1 MRGRKQESLGK
12 RLDNKEHL
20 DRKLEL
26 LGRPGVRSVDLVSEV
41 VRLRLRLVLVS
52 RHRLLR
58 LLDKLKLLHHSAVV
72 VSAQQRHL
80 VALDRVQEHPRSVAV
95 AVAVREAVYLVNRL
109 QHKAAVL
116 LVVRAQQAAASA
128 AEVLLA
134 AVNNKLGVPHL
145 EVVEVLH
152 REPRLLELLRNR
164 AVCLGINRNKIKPL
178 HLANHHKH
186 PGLAVN
192 NNNLEG
198 YSVLNLPLHLPED
211 PLEVHRNSQVVG
223 VDYLGPRERRQ
234 EVPAVLALLL
244 HQLQVSVGSALHK
257 DNNKDNNN
265 NNNNN
270 NNNKMLLVSHN
281 LLGEAICLER
291 SKTKA
296 VAGSLI
302 KAVNNLDLGP
312 RRKRRR
318 ASALPSSNKDQLA
331 GYSALSLHNREES
344 LEGVHQ
350 RRRVLS
356 LEVERKL
363 RRRAVKPVSG
373 PRHQREPAASLAQ
386 NLQVLLEVSLVV
398 VHSNRARVVPDWVA
412 LRRAA

>member
-265 NNNNN
+265 NNNNS
-270 NNNKMLLVSHN
+270 NKMLLVSHN

-318 ASALPSSNKDQLA
+318 ASALPSSNKGQLA

>member
-41 VRLRLRLVLVS
+41 VRPRLRLVLVS

-80 VALDRVQEHPRSVAV
+80 VALDRLQEHPRSVAV

-234 EVPAVLALLL
+234 EVPALLALLL

-257 DNNKDNNN
+257 DNNKDNN

>member
-41 VRLRLRLVLVS
+41 VRPRLRLVLVS

-80 VALDRVQEHPRSVAV
+80 VALDRLQEHPRSVAV

-234 EVPAVLALLL
+234 EVPALLALLL

-257 DNNKDNNN
+257 DNNKDN

>member
-80 VALDRVQEHPRSVAV
+80 VALGRVQERPRSVAV

-186 PGLAVN
+186 PGLVVN

-257 DNNKDNNN
+257 DNNNNN
-265 NNNNN
+265 NNNS
-270 NNNKMLLVSHN
+270 NKMLLVSHN

-291 SKTKA
+291 NKTKA

>member
-41 VRLRLRLVLVS
+41 VRPRLRLVLVS

-80 VALDRVQEHPRSVAV
+80 VALDRLQEHPRSVAV

-211 PLEVHRNSQVVG
+211 PLEVYRNSQVVG

-234 EVPAVLALLL
+234 EVPALLALLL

-257 DNNKDNNN
+257 DNNKDN

>member
-41 VRLRLRLVLVS
+41 VRPRLRLVLVS

-80 VALDRVQEHPRSVAV
+80 VALDRLQEHPRSVAV

-270 NNNKMLLVSHN
+270 NKMLLVSHN

>member
-186 PGLAVN
+186 PGLVVN

-270 NNNKMLLVSHN
+270 SNKMLLVSHN
-281 LLGEAICLER
+281 LLWEAICLER

-318 ASALPSSNKDQLA
+318 ASALPSSNKGQLA

-398 VHSNRARVVPDWVA
+398 VHNNRARVVPDWVA

>member
-41 VRLRLRLVLVS
+41 VRPRLRLVLVS

-270 NNNKMLLVSHN
+270 NKMLLVSHN

>member
-116 LVVRAQQAAASA
+116 LVVRAQQVAASA

-257 DNNKDNNN
+257 D
-265 NNNNN
+265 NNN

>member
-41 VRLRLRLVLVS
+41 VRPRLRLVLVS

-80 VALDRVQEHPRSVAV
+80 VALDRLQEHPRSVAV

-234 EVPAVLALLL
+234 EVPALLALLL

>member
-1 MRGRKQESLGK
+1 M
-12 RLDNKEHL
+12 
-20 DRKLEL
+20 
-26 LGRPGVRSVDLVSEV
+26 
-41 VRLRLRLVLVS
+41 
-52 RHRLLR
+52 
-58 LLDKLKLLHHSAVV
+58 
-72 VSAQQRHL
+72 
-80 VALDRVQEHPRSVAV
+80 
-95 AVAVREAVYLVNRL
+95 
-109 QHKAAVL
+109 
-116 LVVRAQQAAASA
+116 
-128 AEVLLA
+128 
-134 AVNNKLGVPHL
+134 
-145 EVVEVLH
+145 
-152 REPRLLELLRNR
+152 
-164 AVCLGINRNKIKPL
+164 
-178 HLANHHKH
+178 
-186 PGLAVN
+186 
-192 NNNLEG
+192 
-198 YSVLNLPLHLPED
+198 
-211 PLEVHRNSQVVG
+211 
-223 VDYLGPRERRQ
+223 
-234 EVPAVLALLL
+234 
-244 HQLQVSVGSALHK
+244 GSALHK
-257 DNNKDNNN
+257 D
-265 NNNNN
+265 NNN

-398 VHSNRARVVPDWVA
+398 VHNNRARVVPDWVA

>member
-257 DNNKDNNN
+257 DNK
-265 NNNNN
+265 

>member
-41 VRLRLRLVLVS
+41 VRPRLRLVLVS

-257 DNNKDNNN
+257 DNN
-265 NNNNN
+265 N

-331 GYSALSLHNREES
+331 GYSVLSLHNREES

>member
-26 LGRPGVRSVDLVSEV
+26 LGRAEVRSVDLVSEV
-41 VRLRLRLVLVS
+41 VRLRLHLVLVS

-58 LLDKLKLLHHSAVV
+58 LLDKLKLRHHSAVV

-80 VALDRVQEHPRSVAV
+80 VALDRAQERPRSVAV
-95 AVAVREAVYLVNRL
+95 AVEVREAVYLVNRL

-116 LVVRAQQAAASA
+116 LVVRAQQVAASV

-134 AVNNKLGVPHL
+134 AVNNKLGVPPL

-186 PGLAVN
+186 PGLVVN

-211 PLEVHRNSQVVG
+211 PLEVHRNSQVVW

-257 DNNKDNNN
+257 DNNNNN
-265 NNNNN
+265 NNNS
-270 NNNKMLLVSHN
+270 NKMLLVSHN
-281 LLGEAICLER
+281 LPGEAICLER

-318 ASALPSSNKDQLA
+318 ASALPSSNKGQLA

-363 RRRAVKPVSG
+363 RRRAVKAVSG
-373 PRHQREPAASLAQ
+373 PCHQREPAASLAQ

>member
-80 VALDRVQEHPRSVAV
+80 VALGRVQERPRSVAV

-109 QHKAAVL
+109 QHKAVL
-116 LVVRAQQAAASA
+116 LVVRAQQVAASA

-134 AVNNKLGVPHL
+134 AVNNKLGVPPL
-145 EVVEVLH
+145 EVVEGLH

-186 PGLAVN
+186 PGLVVN

-265 NNNNN
+265 NNNNS
-270 NNNKMLLVSHN
+270 NKMLLVSHN

-318 ASALPSSNKDQLA
+318 ASALPSSNKGQLA

-386 NLQVLLEVSLVV
+386 NLQVLLEVSFVV

>member
-265 NNNNN
+265 NNNNS
-270 NNNKMLLVSHN
+270 NKMLLVSNN
-281 LLGEAICLER
+281 LLWEAICLER

-331 GYSALSLHNREES
+331 GYSVLSLHNREES